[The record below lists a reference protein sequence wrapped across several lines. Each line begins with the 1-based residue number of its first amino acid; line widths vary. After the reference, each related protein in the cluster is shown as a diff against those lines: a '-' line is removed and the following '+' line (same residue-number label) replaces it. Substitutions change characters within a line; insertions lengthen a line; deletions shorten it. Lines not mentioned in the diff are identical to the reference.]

1 MASAG
6 KMILSC
12 RPNYGDGG
20 HSHGPVEMTVL
31 IAGAGIGGLTTAL
44 SLHQIRVPGRVFE
57 SVERVALLGVRIN
70 ILPVRC
76 AS

>member
-1 MASAG
+1 
-6 KMILSC
+6 
-12 RPNYGDGG
+12 
-20 HSHGPVEMTVL
+20 MTVL

-44 SLHQIRVPGRVFE
+44 SLHQTPVPARVFE

-70 ILPVRC
+70 LLPMRC